1 MRDALFPPQDRRL
14 YPARSSGGPDLVCAV
29 CHDQLPGAEA
39 VLEAEVHALGELSR
53 WQNLGKIYAQIE
65 ADLQDAVVVAGP
77 PGGVHAG
84 FVAERGAA
92 GEAAFSLSRLL
103 PEDVEGGTQRV
114 LYRFASRQ
122 LSRSAWSPSVQDGGA
137 QPVLL
142 LEGLDQASFR
152 YMDAAGNWQG
162 EWVTAAGE
170 LPRAVEMVF
179 KWPDGV
185 SLRRVFRLQ

>member
-1 MRDALFPPQDRRL
+1 MRRLRRKSAGFTLLEVLVALTLFALFAMTSYRAL
-14 YPARSSGGPDLVCAV
+14 N
-29 CHDQLPGAEA
+29 A
-39 VLEAEVHALGELSR
+39 VLEAEAHALGELSR
-53 WQNLGKIYAQIE
+53 WQNLGKIFARIE

-84 FVAERGAA
+84 FAAERGAA
-92 GEAAFSLSRLL
+92 GDAAFSVSRLL

-114 LYRFASRQ
+114 LYRFAARQ
-122 LSRSAWSPSVQDGGA
+122 LSRSAWSPSVQDRGV

-142 LEGLDQASFR
+142 LEGLDQVGFR

>member
-1 MRDALFPPQDRRL
+1 MRCFRHKTAGFTLLEVLVALTLFSLFAMTSYRAL
-14 YPARSSGGPDLVCAV
+14 S
-29 CHDQLPGAEA
+29 A

-65 ADLQDAVVVAGP
+65 ADLQDAVFVAGP
-77 PGGVHAG
+77 PGRAYAG
-84 FVAERGAA
+84 FVAEGGVS

-142 LEGLDQASFR
+142 LEGLDQAGFR

>member
-1 MRDALFPPQDRRL
+1 M
-14 YPARSSGGPDLVCAV
+14 
-29 CHDQLPGAEA
+29 
-39 VLEAEVHALGELSR
+39 
-53 WQNLGKIYAQIE
+53 
-65 ADLQDAVVVAGP
+65 
-77 PGGVHAG
+77 
-84 FVAERGAA
+84 
-92 GEAAFSLSRLL
+92 SRLL
-103 PEDVEGGTQRV
+103 PDDVEGGTQRV
-114 LYRFASRQ
+114 LYRFAARQ
-122 LSRSAWSPSVQDGGA
+122 LSRSAWSPSVQDRGV

-142 LEGLDQASFR
+142 LEGLDQVGFR